1 MWLNDKSPALSL
13 LINMAS
19 AWPPSPYRPGNGIDP
34 PYLGDREEQ
43 IEAVRAF
50 LKNPRHPRNV
60 LITGLRGVGK
70 TVLLNHLQGEA
81 EGAGWL
87 VVDRE
92 FSEPDVEPDAFA
104 NALLTDVNRALR
116 RLSLSTRLRDKA
128 AQLLQAAI
136 DSVGALTVSYG
147 EFKVSVDT
155 KRRTDPRR
163 RLDDDLREALMRI
176 CELCQKSE
184 YKGLVLRYDE
194 LNVVRERAGPPT
206 LSALLSATSPVQQ
219 HALPLMLMLCGL
231 PPVVDN
237 LSRSKSY
244 SERMFATQELGNLR
258 PPEDRAALVDPAVRL
273 GRRYADDVVD
283 AVMDDSGGYPFFI
296 QVYGDALWSG
306 SHAEVIAMPDFR
318 RLRPR
323 ILTTLDAGFFR
334 ARYVR
339 ASPNERMLMRNIATF
354 GESATIEQLQQA
366 SGRRNNEIQPTVSA
380 LIQKGLVYRPE
391 RARIAFTAPMFGAFL
406 LRTAN

>member
-1 MWLNDKSPALSL
+1 
-13 LINMAS
+13 MATV
-19 AWPPSPYRPGNGIDP
+19 WPPSPYRPGNGIDP

-50 LKNPRHPRNV
+50 LRNPRHPRNV

-70 TVLLNHLQGEA
+70 TVLLNRIQAEA
-81 EGAGWL
+81 EASGWI

-92 FSEPDVEPDAFA
+92 FSEADAEPHAFA
-104 NALLTDVNRALR
+104 SAVLTDVNRSLR
-116 RLSLSTRLRDKA
+116 RLSLSARLKDRA
-128 AQLLQAAI
+128 GVMLQAAI
-136 DSVGALTVSYG
+136 DLVGALTVSYG
-147 EFKVSVDT
+147 EFRVSLDT
-155 KRRTDPRR
+155 KRRRGVPPR
-163 RLDDDLREALMRI
+163 RLDDDLREALTHI
-176 CELCQKSE
+176 CELCLKSE
-184 YKGLVLRYDE
+184 FKGLVLRYDE
-194 LNVVRERAGPPT
+194 FHVVRERPGTPT
-206 LSALLSATSPVQQ
+206 LSALLSATSVVQQ
-219 HALPLMLMLCGL
+219 HSLPLMLMLCGL

-258 PPEDRAALVDPAVRL
+258 PPEDRAAFVDPAVRL
-273 GRRYADDVVD
+273 GRRYADEVVD
-283 AVMDDSGGYPFFI
+283 GVMADSGGYPFFI
-296 QVYGDALWSG
+296 QVYGDALWTG
-306 SHAEVIAMPDFR
+306 SHGDTISMADLR

-323 ILTTLDAGFFR
+323 ILATLDAGFFR

-339 ASPNERMLMRNIATF
+339 ASPQERLLMRNVAAF

-366 SGRRNNEIQPTVSA
+366 SHKRNNEIQPTVSA

-406 LRTAN
+406 NRTPN

>member
-1 MWLNDKSPALSL
+1 
-13 LINMAS
+13 MAS

-194 LNVVRERAGPPT
+194 FHVVRERAGTPT
-206 LSALLSATSPVQQ
+206 LSALLSATSAVQQ

-273 GRRYADDVVD
+273 GRRFADEVVD

-296 QVYGDALWSG
+296 QVYGDALWTG
-306 SHAEVIAMPDFR
+306 SQAEMIAMPDFR

-339 ASPNERMLMRNIATF
+339 ASPNERLLMRNIATF

-406 LRTAN
+406 LRTPN

>member
-1 MWLNDKSPALSL
+1 MTAV
-13 LINMAS
+13 
-19 AWPPSPYRPGNGIDP
+19 WPPSPYRPGNGIDP

-50 LKNPRHPRNV
+50 LGNPRHPRNV

-70 TVLLNHLQGEA
+70 TVLLNRIEA
-81 EGAGWL
+81 EAEAAGWI

-92 FSEPDVEPDAFA
+92 FSEPDAEPHAFA
-104 NALLTDVNRALR
+104 SAILTDVNRALR
-116 RLSLSTRLRDKA
+116 RLSLSARLKDRA
-128 AQLLQAAI
+128 SLMLQTAT
-136 DSVGALTVSYG
+136 DLVGALTVSYG
-147 EFKVSVDT
+147 EFRVSVDT
-155 KRRTDPRR
+155 KRRRGEAPH
-163 RLDDDLREALMRI
+163 RLDDDLREALTHI
-176 CELCQKSE
+176 CELCLKSE

-194 LNVVRERAGPPT
+194 FHVVRERPGAQT
-206 LSALLSATSPVQQ
+206 LSALLSATSALQQ
-219 HALPLMLMLCGL
+219 HSLPLMLMLCGL

-273 GRRYADDVVD
+273 GRRFADEVVD

-296 QVYGDALWSG
+296 QVYGDALWTG
-306 SHAEVIAMPDFR
+306 SQAEMIAMPDFR

-339 ASPNERMLMRNIATF
+339 ASPNERLLMRNIATF
-354 GESATIEQLQQA
+354 GERRNLEPPQQA

-380 LIQKGLVYRPE
+380 LIQKGIAYRPE

-406 LRTAN
+406 LRTPN

>member
-1 MWLNDKSPALSL
+1 MST
-13 LINMAS
+13 
-19 AWPPSPYRPGNGIDP
+19 AWAPSPYRPGNGIDP

-128 AQLLQAAI
+128 AHLLQAAI

-155 KRRTDPRR
+155 KRRRSEPPR

-194 LNVVRERAGPPT
+194 FHVVRERPGTPT
-206 LSALLSATSPVQQ
+206 LSALLSATSAVQQ

-296 QVYGDALWSG
+296 QVYGDALWTG
-306 SHAEVIAMPDFR
+306 SQAEVIAMPDFR

-339 ASPNERMLMRNIATF
+339 ASPNERLLMRNVATF

-366 SGRRNNEIQPTVSA
+366 SGRKNNEIQPTVSA

-406 LRTAN
+406 LRTPN